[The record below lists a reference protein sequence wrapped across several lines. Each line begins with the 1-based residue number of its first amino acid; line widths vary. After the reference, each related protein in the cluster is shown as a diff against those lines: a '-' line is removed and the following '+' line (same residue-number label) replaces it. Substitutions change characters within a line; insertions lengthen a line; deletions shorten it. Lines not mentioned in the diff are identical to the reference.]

1 MANEEHIALL
11 KKGVESW
18 NQWREENPDA
28 KPDFSKADL
37 RGTKLQ
43 NANLSDS
50 NLEEVKFQF
59 SNLKGAILTGS
70 NVNKGKFQDVN
81 LTNVKLNNADLKQA
95 NFFEANLQ
103 HADMENSNL
112 QGAQFNE
119 DTTLF
124 QTNFKGA
131 NLKEAS
137 GLMENQIQDCLVN
150 KETKLPE
157 YLGEETDDDFLLQM

>member
-1 MANEEHIALL
+1 MANEEHLALL
-11 KKGVESW
+11 KKGSDSW
-18 NQWREENPDA
+18 NQWREENPDV
-28 KPDFSKADL
+28 KPDFIKADL

-43 NANLSDS
+43 KANLSNS

-59 SNLKGAILTGS
+59 SNLSGAVFSGANL
-70 NVNKGKFQDVN
+70 KKAKFQDVN
-81 LTNVKLNNADLKQA
+81 LSNVKLDNADLQQT

-131 NLKEAS
+131 NLIEAS
-137 GLMENQIQDCLVN
+137 GLMENQIRDCLVN
-150 KETKLPE
+150 KETKLPD
-157 YLGEETDDDFLLQM
+157 YLDEETDDDFLLQM

>member
-1 MANEEHIALL
+1 MANEEHIGLL
-11 KKGVESW
+11 KKGTESW
-18 NQWREENPDA
+18 NKWREENPDV
-28 KPDFSKADL
+28 KPDFAKADL
-37 RGTKLQ
+37 RGAKLQ
-43 NANLSDS
+43 KANLSNA

-59 SNLKGAILTGS
+59 SNLSGAILTGS
-70 NVNKGKFQDVN
+70 NINRGKFQDVN
-81 LTNVKLNNADLKQA
+81 LSSAKLDNAELKQV

-103 HADMENSNL
+103 YADMENSNL

-131 NLKEAS
+131 NLGEAS
-137 GLMENQIQDCLVN
+137 GLMENQIRDCLTS
-150 KETKLPE
+150 KETKLPD